1 MMRPNCWI
9 QTKKARLKGLLC
21 AMLIFASFAIG
32 LATLKAE
39 PQQYPTPTLKRSI
52 GVVNIPPHSTFYQ
65 SPSLESPR
73 VDTLRWNPHGLNPN
87 DVLLQS
93 EQSSTPLKATDFFLN
108 FIPAE
113 GLAFLPVCDD
123 TEEGWLQ
130 VELPHL
136 PNEMAWLPPPTKGE
150 SPLFEWGDFIRF
162 YTKKYGFHWL
172 SGVSPQAKSVYL
184 RPEETAPLAKVT
196 FVQSIRML
204 HVRGNWMLVEL
215 RDLGEE
221 RPIGWLRWREDD
233 GNFLLWPDFKSQK
246 QVFQSPSNPMNIQK
260 MLDNY

>member
-21 AMLIFASFAIG
+21 AMLIFASFVIG

-136 PNEMAWLPPPTKGE
+136 PNEMAWLPPPRKGRA
-150 SPLFEWGDFIRF
+150 L
-162 YTKKYGFHWL
+162 
-172 SGVSPQAKSVYL
+172 YL
-184 RPEETAPLAKVT
+184 
-196 FVQSIRML
+196 
-204 HVRGNWMLVEL
+204 N
-215 RDLGEE
+215 GE
-221 RPIGWLRWREDD
+221 IL
-233 GNFLLWPDFKSQK
+233 
-246 QVFQSPSNPMNIQK
+246 
-260 MLDNY
+260 

>member
-1 MMRPNCWI
+1 
-9 QTKKARLKGLLC
+9 
-21 AMLIFASFAIG
+21 
-32 LATLKAE
+32 
-39 PQQYPTPTLKRSI
+39 
-52 GVVNIPPHSTFYQ
+52 
-65 SPSLESPR
+65 
-73 VDTLRWNPHGLNPN
+73 
-87 DVLLQS
+87 
-93 EQSSTPLKATDFFLN
+93 
-108 FIPAE
+108 
-113 GLAFLPVCDD
+113 
-123 TEEGWLQ
+123 
-130 VELPHL
+130 
-136 PNEMAWLPPPTKGE
+136 
-150 SPLFEWGDFIRF
+150 
-162 YTKKYGFHWL
+162 
-172 SGVSPQAKSVYL
+172 VYL